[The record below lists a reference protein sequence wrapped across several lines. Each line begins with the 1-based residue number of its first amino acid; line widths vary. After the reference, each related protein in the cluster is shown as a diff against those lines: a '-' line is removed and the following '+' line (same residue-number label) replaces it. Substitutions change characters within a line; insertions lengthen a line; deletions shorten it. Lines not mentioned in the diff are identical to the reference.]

1 MKTNTHYIF
10 ILLVLFLLSDAI
22 TASAQDRTK
31 PALRTVESVVVDGD
45 GNPVSGAVVYGDEG
59 TAVAVTDNTGRF
71 RIAVSLMSELYVEAE
86 GFEPLLLSTEDYA
99 NASELQ
105 LSGAP
110 LLESAKDRVNIAFDR
125 VKKRDI
131 TNAVSVINPAEVM
144 KYDNIESIQE
154 ALSGRVTG
162 MLGSGNIRGLGAPL
176 YIVDGLPRDISNLDL
191 SEIEQITVLKD
202 INSAILYGSAAV
214 NGVVLIT
221 TKRGEAFK
229 KKIDVTGYY
238 GVSTPVALP
247 EFLSSAE
254 YMDYNNRARI
264 NDGLQP
270 LYDEETIN
278 NFRSGNP
285 YRYPNVDYLSS
296 DYIKN
301 IRPYWKTMLELSGGN
316 DRAVYYANAGWEHTG
331 SYLNFG
337 EGKNAKGD
345 RFNIRGNVDMNVSSW
360 IKTALDAS
368 AVFYNTKSPR
378 GVNWWGT
385 AATVHPHLFTPLLP
399 IELIDP
405 ENQLLLGRKNDID
418 GKYLLGGNASNLTN
432 AIGSTYSAGYT
443 ERFLRNYSFN
453 NRIDFDLRRILEGLA
468 FHTNISFDFYTIYDQ
483 AIQNEYAVYEP
494 VWSYDGS
501 EIIDLIKYGNDTRPG
516 IHYAGNSTYQRR
528 LGYYGM
534 LDYKK
539 TYNDVHQFSAS
550 LIGYGNN
557 YKITGDLQGT
567 KHFTGGLRATYI
579 YNKKYLADFSGAYVH
594 SVKLPK
600 GNRGGFSPSLGLAWI
615 VSSED
620 VFKSI
625 RSVDYLK
632 LRLSAGILN
641 SDQGIDGFYYYDN
654 RYGSGGGYTW
664 FDGERSNSGTVSQN
678 GGNMNLAFE
687 KRKEVNIG
695 LESILFNK
703 HLFLDANVFF
713 SSYYDQIT
721 RPSSQYPSFFA
732 NFVPYENF
740 DENTYKG
747 AELGLLYKN
756 NIGRLRFELGSNI
769 LYADSKV
776 KKRDEIYADTYRCRT
791 GKPVDARFGLQADGF
806 FQSQEEI
813 DNHAYQAFGAVMPG
827 DIKYVDQN
835 NDGIIDGNDE
845 VYIGRWQ
852 SPLSY
857 GVNLKLSYGNV
868 TFFAHGTG
876 RSGADGY
883 ITNDYYWIDGN
894 DKYSVNV
901 KNMWT
906 EETKAT
912 ATLPRLSSQANP
924 NNYRASTF
932 WLYKDD
938 YFTLDRVQLTYSVPR
953 SFVNNLK
960 MQHISLFIDGANLF
974 TLSKNREIRELN
986 IGGEPYS
993 RYYTAGIKATF

>member
-418 GKYLLGGNASNLTN
+418 GKYLLGGKCEQPYQCHRLNL
-432 AIGSTYSAGYT
+432 
-443 ERFLRNYSFN
+443 F
-453 NRIDFDLRRILEGLA
+453 
-468 FHTNISFDFYTIYDQ
+468 
-483 AIQNEYAVYEP
+483 
-494 VWSYDGS
+494 
-501 EIIDLIKYGNDTRPG
+501 
-516 IHYAGNSTYQRR
+516 RR
-528 LGYYGM
+528 LYGAFSQK
-534 LDYKK
+534 LLFQQPYRFRLAK
-539 TYNDVHQFSAS
+539 NPGRPCISHQHQF
-550 LIGYGNN
+550 
-557 YKITGDLQGT
+557 
-567 KHFTGGLRATYI
+567 R
-579 YNKKYLADFSGAYVH
+579 
-594 SVKLPK
+594 
-600 GNRGGFSPSLGLAWI
+600 
-615 VSSED
+615 
-620 VFKSI
+620 
-625 RSVDYLK
+625 
-632 LRLSAGILN
+632 
-641 SDQGIDGFYYYDN
+641 
-654 RYGSGGGYTW
+654 
-664 FDGERSNSGTVSQN
+664 
-678 GGNMNLAFE
+678 
-687 KRKEVNIG
+687 
-695 LESILFNK
+695 
-703 HLFLDANVFF
+703 
-713 SSYYDQIT
+713 
-721 RPSSQYPSFFA
+721 
-732 NFVPYENF
+732 
-740 DENTYKG
+740 
-747 AELGLLYKN
+747 LLYH
-756 NIGRLRFELGSNI
+756 L
-769 LYADSKV
+769 
-776 KKRDEIYADTYRCRT
+776 
-791 GKPVDARFGLQADGF
+791 
-806 FQSQEEI
+806 
-813 DNHAYQAFGAVMPG
+813 
-827 DIKYVDQN
+827 
-835 NDGIIDGNDE
+835 
-845 VYIGRWQ
+845 
-852 SPLSY
+852 
-857 GVNLKLSYGNV
+857 
-868 TFFAHGTG
+868 
-876 RSGADGY
+876 RSGY
-883 ITNDYYWIDGN
+883 PERIC
-894 DKYSVNV
+894 
-901 KNMWT
+901 
-906 EETKAT
+906 
-912 ATLPRLSSQANP
+912 
-924 NNYRASTF
+924 
-932 WLYKDD
+932 
-938 YFTLDRVQLTYSVPR
+938 
-953 SFVNNLK
+953 
-960 MQHISLFIDGANLF
+960 
-974 TLSKNREIRELN
+974 
-986 IGGEPYS
+986 
-993 RYYTAGIKATF
+993 GI